1 MPSLPP
7 FANEPVL
14 ELRRAPVRAQL
25 QDAHGRLS
33 RTLPLHVPVMV
44 GSGER
49 IGEELHSTDPGD
61 PDSVVAVAAC
71 ATERD
76 VAAAVDEA
84 ERGFRSWRARSA
96 EDRAAALIRAA
107 AWLRERRL
115 EIAALEVRECAKPW
129 PEADADVCEAIDFL
143 EYYARGAIELDTGP
157 PLLQVPGERND
168 MRYGPRG
175 VAAVIAPWNFP
186 LAIPCGMTVGCARH
200 RQRRRAQASRAVA
213 GMRAD
218 ARPGFAR
225 RRGPR
230 VRDLAAPGRGRRRRG
245 ARGPPRRA
253 HDRVHRARC
262 PSASRSPAR
271 PPRSRPDSGT

>member
-1 MPSLPP
+1 M
-7 FANEPVL
+7 L
-14 ELRRAPVRAQL
+14 ELRRAAVRAQL

-61 PDSVVAVAAC
+61 PDNVVAAAAC
-71 ATERD
+71 ATESD
-76 VAAAVDEA
+76 VSAAVEEA
-84 ERGFRSWRARSA
+84 GRGFRSWRARSA
-96 EDRAAALIRAA
+96 EDRAGALIRAA

-129 PEADADVCEAIDFL
+129 PEADGDVCEAIDFL

-175 VAAVIAPWNFP
+175 VVAVVAPWNFP
-186 LAIPCGMTVGCARH
+186 LAIPCGMTRLRSPPATRSCSS
-200 RQRRRAQASRAVA
+200 QPSSRR
-213 GMRAD
+213 D
-218 ARPGFAR
+218 AR
-225 RRGPR
+225 
-230 VRDLAAPGRGRRRRG
+230 
-245 ARGPPRRA
+245 
-253 HDRVHRARC
+253 
-262 PSASRSPAR
+262 
-271 PPRSRPDSGT
+271 